1 MKRVLIGA
9 RDFGHGGGVVGVVQ
23 ALNPHLNQ
31 VDVGHFRLGRDPAGS
46 MWDGFSVSR
55 DQIRL
60 HRLKPEWD
68 LLHLNTSLRPRA
80 VFRDGILLANWG
92 PRPSVVTFHGWSDA
106 LWRRLRSVGALRR
119 WFVAAY
125 GGRRVIALAECFRE
139 GLIDL
144 GLSAEDISVIGPAYD
159 GSRVHQR
166 GRAAQG
172 RIVYL
177 GRLEPEKGIFEVL
190 RGFEGLDA
198 SAELVLVG
206 SGSAEPAIRA
216 WVDAR
221 GLTRRV
227 RLTGRLEGE
236 DKIRTLQS
244 ASVFV
249 LASHS
254 EGLPVAMLEAMAVGL
269 PVVVSDVGG
278 VSEVVVAGEH
288 GWLLQK
294 PSEVGDALGE
304 ALADPELCRAM
315 GKRNRLRAR
324 DFEASVIARQVQTA
338 YLEALEAKA

>member
-23 ALNPHLNQ
+23 AIRPHLNQ
-31 VDVGHFRLGRDPAGS
+31 VDVGHFRLGRDPGGS
-46 MWDGFSVSR
+46 VWDGLTVSR

-60 HRLKPEWD
+60 HRLKRDWD

-92 PRPSVVTFHGWSDA
+92 PRPSMVTFHGWSDA
-106 LWRRLRSVGALRR
+106 LWQQMRSRRALRR

-125 GGRRVIALAECFRE
+125 GGRRVIALAACFRE
-139 GLIDL
+139 GLIEL
-144 GLSAEDISVIGPAYD
+144 GLSADDISVIGPAYEESGVQGTLD
-159 GSRVHQR
+159 TQT
-166 GRAAQG
+166 G

-177 GRLEPEKGIFEVL
+177 GRLEPEKGVFEVL
-190 RGFEGLDA
+190 RGFSELA
-198 SAELVLVG
+198 EPAELVMVG

-221 GLTRRV
+221 GLGQRV

-236 DKIRTLQS
+236 DKTRMLQS

-269 PVVVSDVGG
+269 PVVVTDVGG
-278 VSEVVVAGEH
+278 ISEVVVHGEH
-288 GWLLQK
+288 GWLLQD
-294 PSEVGDALGE
+294 PSQVGRALAE
-304 ALADPELCRAM
+304 ALADPVLCRAM
-315 GKRNRLRAR
+315 GRKNRLRAR
-324 DFEASVIARQVQTA
+324 DFEAAAIAGQVQTA
-338 YLEALEAKA
+338 YLEVLEAQA